1 MQIPVD
7 VTFKELAK
15 SESLEARIHD
25 PALLGPGHAY
35 HVAVRLERPQRE
47 PLDPGAGSRPV
58 GPSPDIG
65 SAERS
70 FSADV
75 KVVEECVK
83 QIAEVANANGIQL
96 CLKHFPGTGAAR

>member
-1 MQIPVD
+1 MYFNP
-7 VTFKELAK
+7 T
-15 SESLEARIHD
+15 
-25 PALLGPGHAY
+25 
-35 HVAVRLERPQRE
+35 
-47 PLDPGAGSRPV
+47 
-58 GPSPDIG
+58 SPDIG

-96 CLKHFPGTGAAR
+96 CLKHFPGTGAARANPHDDLMDLSKNTSDDQVNIFENFVADGADGAFQSRFGQSVGKEHAGVS